1 MPSCLKPGLKPIT
14 AVVAILVL
22 TIGCTVQLAY
32 MNLDRLVIRWV
43 DDKVDLNA
51 EQKRLVR
58 RALDDNLSW
67 HCADHLPQYAAMLNS
82 LGDDLN
88 DDRIDVATMVSYSE
102 QVTQFGQ
109 ELIEV
114 SIEPATQLLASLDER
129 QVEHLFLSFE
139 ESNEELLER
148 LGEADVEKTQTD
160 RAERMTRRLSRFMG
174 RLNRQQLARLSQW
187 SVDYQPIDGHQLA
200 YAHQWQTQLKEALA
214 LRHDQP
220 DEFAQSIAVLF
231 EPTRGWDD
239 SYRQAVEANQALT
252 FEAIA
257 DVLNL
262 ATDRQKDRL
271 MAKLGGYASDFDAL
285 TCSVPEQLA
294 ALD

>member
-1 MPSCLKPGLKPIT
+1 MPSCLKRALKPIT

-22 TIGCTVQLAY
+22 TTGCTVQLAY

-67 HCADHLPQYAAMLNS
+67 HCADHLPQYVAMLNS

-88 DDRIDVATMVSYSE
+88 DDRIDMATMVSYSE

-148 LGEADVEKTQTD
+148 LGEADVEKIQTE
-160 RAERMTRRLSRFMG
+160 RAERMVRRLSRFMG

-200 YAHQWQTQLKEALA
+200 YAHQWQEQLKQALA
-214 LRHDQP
+214 LRHNQP

-252 FEAIA
+252 LEALA
-257 DVLNL
+257 DVLNV
-262 ATDRQKDRL
+262 ATDRQKDHL
-271 MAKLGGYASDFDAL
+271 MDKLGGYASDFDAL
-285 TCSVPEQLA
+285 SCSAPAQLA